1 MRVRRAWLTAAG
13 VSVTAITRPMLPT
26 DVNGAAAVGT
36 AALEVLYPVEF
47 RPDDAATRAAFTQ
60 RSRARVAH
68 IRDRD
73 PAGAWVAELDGEIV
87 GIALALVR
95 EGVWG
100 LSLFGVKPELQGQGI
115 GGPLLEGALRASEGC
130 RAGIILS
137 SSDPRAMR
145 RYFRAGFR
153 VHPCLAAAGEINRAR
168 IPAGLRAR
176 PGDLDSEVDR
186 ATIDAASRFVRSASH
201 LEDVGVMIASG
212 SRLLVIPDRG
222 WAIARDGA
230 PAVVAALDEKAA
242 TDLTWSCL
250 ASGEA
255 GAPTHIDFITQ
266 GNDWAV
272 AVALDAGLSLTP
284 DGPTF
289 VRGELGPLAPYL
301 PSGAYL

>member
-1 MRVRRAWLTAAG
+1 VRVRVAWLTAAA
-13 VSVTAITRPMLPT
+13 VSATAITRPMLPD

-47 RPDDAATRAAFTQ
+47 RPDDAAERAAFTR

-73 PAGAWVAELDGEIV
+73 PEGAWVAELDGEIV
-87 GIALALVR
+87 GVALALVR

-100 LSLFGVKPELQGQGI
+100 LSLFGVKPGLQGQGI
-115 GGPLLEGALRASEGC
+115 GGPLLEGALRASQDC

-168 IPAGLRAR
+168 LPAGLRAR
-176 PGDLDSEVDR
+176 PGDLDSEADR
-186 ATIDAASRFVRSASH
+186 ATIDAASRFVRGASH
-201 LEDVGVMIASG
+201 LEDVGAMLAAG
-212 SRLLVIPDRG
+212 GHLFVIEGAG
-222 WAIARDGA
+222 WAVGRDGA
-230 PAVVAALDEKAA
+230 PAVVAALDEEAA

-250 ASGEA
+250 TTGEA
-255 GAPTHIDFITQ
+255 GAPTHIDFIAQ

-272 AVALDAGLSLTP
+272 ALALDAGLSLTP

>member
-1 MRVRRAWLTAAG
+1 
-13 VSVTAITRPMLPT
+13 MLPD

-36 AALEVLYPVEF
+36 AALAVLYPIEL

-87 GIALALVR
+87 GMALALVR

-115 GGPLLEGALRASEGC
+115 GGPLLEGALRAAEGC

-212 SRLLVIPDRG
+212 SRLLVISDRG

-230 PAVVAALDEKAA
+230 PAVVAALDEEAA

-250 ASGEA
+250 ATGEA

-272 AVALDAGLSLTP
+272 ALALDAGLSLTP

>member
-1 MRVRRAWLTAAG
+1 
-13 VSVTAITRPMLPT
+13 MLPD
-26 DVNGAAAVGT
+26 DVNGAAAVGS
-36 AALEVLYPVEF
+36 AALEVLYPVEL
-47 RPDDAATRAAFTQ
+47 RADDAAARAELTQ

-87 GIALALVR
+87 GVALALVR
-95 EGVWG
+95 ESMWG
-100 LSLFGVKPELQGQGI
+100 LSLFGVKPGLQGQGI
-115 GGPLLEGALRASEGC
+115 GGPLLAGALRAAEGC
-130 RAGIILS
+130 RGAIILS

-145 RYFRAGFR
+145 RYFRSGFA

-176 PGDLDSEVDR
+176 PGDLASEADR
-186 ATIDAASRFVRSASH
+186 ATIDAASRFVRGASH
-201 LEDVGVMIASG
+201 LEDIATMIAG
-212 SRLLVIPDRG
+212 GGRLLVIEGAG
-222 WAIARDGA
+222 WAMARDGA
-230 PAVVAALDEKAA
+230 PAVVAAHDEEAA

-250 ASGEA
+250 ATGEA
-255 GAPTHIDFITQ
+255 GAPTHIDFISQ

-272 AVALDAGLSLTP
+272 ALALDAGLSLTP

-289 VRGELGPLAPYL
+289 VRGEVGPLAPYL

>member
-1 MRVRRAWLTAAG
+1 MT
-13 VSVTAITRPMLPT
+13 PD

-47 RPDDAATRAAFTQ
+47 RPDDAATRAEFTR
-60 RSRARVAH
+60 RSRVRVGH

-87 GIALALVR
+87 GMALALVR

-100 LSLFGVKPELQGQGI
+100 LSLFGVKPGLQGQGI
-115 GGPLLEGALRASEGC
+115 GRLLLEGALRAAEGC
-130 RAGIILS
+130 RAAIILS

-145 RYFRAGFR
+145 RYFRSGFLIR
-153 VHPCLAAAGEINRAR
+153 PCVAAAGEINRSR

-176 PGDLDSEVDR
+176 PGDLESEADR
-186 ATIDAASRFVRSASH
+186 ATIDAASRFVRGASH
-201 LEDVGVMIASG
+201 LEDVGTMIAG
-212 SRLLVIPDRG
+212 GGQLLVIDGRG
-222 WAIARDGA
+222 WAVARDGA
-230 PAVVAALDEKAA
+230 PAIVAALDDEAA
-242 TDLTWSCL
+242 SDLTWSCL
-250 ASGEA
+250 ATGEA
-255 GAPTHIDFITQ
+255 GAPTHIDFISH

-272 AVALDAGLSLTP
+272 GLALDAGLSLTP

-289 VRGELGPLAPYL
+289 VRGDIGPLAPYL

>member
-1 MRVRRAWLTAAG
+1 MSA
-13 VSVTAITRPMLPT
+13 TAITRPMLPD

-47 RPDDAATRAAFTQ
+47 RPDDAAARAEFTQ
-60 RSRARVAH
+60 RSRIRVAH

-73 PAGAWVAELDGEIV
+73 PTGAWVAELDGEIV
-87 GIALALVR
+87 GMALALVR

-100 LSLFGVKPELQGQGI
+100 LSLFGVKPGLQGQGI
-115 GGPLLEGALRASEGC
+115 GGPLLAGALRAAEGC
-130 RAGIILS
+130 HGAIILS

-145 RYFRAGFR
+145 RYFRSGFR
-153 VHPCLAAAGEINRAR
+153 VHPCLAAAGELNRAR

-176 PGDLDSEVDR
+176 PGDLDSEADR
-186 ATIDAASRFVRSASH
+186 ATIDAASRFVRGASH
-201 LEDVGVMIASG
+201 LEDVGTMVAG
-212 SRLLVIPDRG
+212 GGRLLIIEGAG
-222 WAIARDGA
+222 WAVERDGA
-230 PAVVAALDEKAA
+230 PAVVAALDEEAA

-250 ASGEA
+250 ATGEA
-255 GAPTHIDFITQ
+255 GAPTHIDFISQ

-272 AVALDAGLSLTP
+272 ALALDAGLSLTP

>member
-1 MRVRRAWLTAAG
+1 MRVRQAWLTAAG
-13 VSVTAITRPMLPT
+13 VSRTAITRPMLPD

-36 AALEVLYPVEF
+36 AALELLYPVEF
-47 RPDDAATRAAFTQ
+47 RPDDAVTRAALTR

-87 GIALALVR
+87 GLALALVR

-115 GGPLLEGALRASEGC
+115 GGPLLEGAMRASEGC

-176 PGDLDSEVDR
+176 AGDPESEADR

-201 LEDVGVMIASG
+201 LEDVGAMIATG
-212 SRLLVIPDRG
+212 AELLVIPGRG
-222 WAIARDGA
+222 WAVARDGA
-230 PAVVAALDEKAA
+230 PAVVAALDEQAA

-255 GAPTHIDFITQ
+255 GAPTHIDFISQ

-272 AVALDAGLSLTP
+272 ALALDAGLSLTP

>member
-1 MRVRRAWLTAAG
+1 M
-13 VSVTAITRPMLPT
+13 SPD

-47 RPDDAATRAAFTQ
+47 RPDDAATRAEFAR
-60 RSRARVAH
+60 RSRARVGH

-87 GIALALVR
+87 GVALALVR

-100 LSLFGVKPELQGQGI
+100 LSLFGVKPGLQGQGI
-115 GGPLLEGALRASEGC
+115 GGPLLAGALRAAEGC
-130 RAGIILS
+130 RAAIILS

-153 VHPCLAAAGEINRAR
+153 VRPCLAAAGELNRTR

-176 PGDLDSEVDR
+176 PGDLESEADR

-201 LEDVGVMIASG
+201 LEDVGAMIAAG
-212 SRLLVIPDRG
+212 GQLFVIEGAG
-222 WAIARDGA
+222 WAVGRDGA
-230 PAVVAALDEKAA
+230 PAIVAALDDETA

-250 ASGEA
+250 AAGDA